1 MLISMVIV
9 AYTSTTYFYLTTNKV
24 KEMSMRLS
32 EYNAQSGKN
41 ALSFHVENIS
51 DLITQLLAE
60 ASLRTF
66 STIRAPAPE
75 DIRQYSPLISSSLE
89 SFPARAKNAGIS
101 IRSVNL
107 FLKNGSVF
115 TPNQAALPFYDYN
128 GALDYFQSKGF
139 SMAEGYTRT
148 FWSLVNISGAG
159 TLEKLGVAIFIFDN
173 ADLYNSYSAFTENG
187 LVVNNQG
194 IILISPNPAQVG
206 SAYDDK
212 TFVQKIM
219 KLPDA
224 GSILTQ
230 NATGSELILSYY
242 PVMNQSGYLVV
253 PFDFYSGTMQ
263 QEMSTYLA
271 STLFLTVLGIV
282 CSFLLSLF
290 LSRGLTR
297 TIVALSTFIKRVD
310 NGQSKLRYHS
320 KNKDEISMIG
330 ESVNEMLDKLKLAAD
345 LREEDLIVQQQLEL
359 SLMQLQINPH
369 LLYNTLESVLWS
381 LEHDKS
387 KDAAMSIAS
396 LSEFFK
402 ISLSRGNMIIPL
414 RDELQLIRHYVNI
427 QRLVRHKHITLVSE
441 VGPEI
446 EQHPIVKLT
455 LQPLVENAILHG
467 FASYQDD
474 GIITI
479 AARHTGDKLFITV
492 RDNGIGILPEDLEN
506 IAITLQTYPPKQD
519 MRYFGL
525 YNANRRLVQT
535 YGPEYGIRLRSKV
548 CEYTE
553 VTVLIPYSGTLPGK
567 DDNPNV

>member
-1 MLISMVIV
+1 
-9 AYTSTTYFYLTTNKV
+9 
-24 KEMSMRLS
+24 MSMRLS

-148 FWSLVNISGAG
+148 FWSLVNISGEVQPAPACVSFIYSAG

-194 IILISPNPAQVG
+194 IILISPNPAQGG
-206 SAYDDK
+206 SAYDEK

-414 RDELQLIRHYVNI
+414 RDELQLIRHYVI
-427 QRLVRHKHITLVSE
+427 SSAL
-441 VGPEI
+441 
-446 EQHPIVKLT
+446 
-455 LQPLVENAILHG
+455 
-467 FASYQDD
+467 
-474 GIITI
+474 
-479 AARHTGDKLFITV
+479 
-492 RDNGIGILPEDLEN
+492 
-506 IAITLQTYPPKQD
+506 
-519 MRYFGL
+519 
-525 YNANRRLVQT
+525 
-535 YGPEYGIRLRSKV
+535 
-548 CEYTE
+548 
-553 VTVLIPYSGTLPGK
+553 
-567 DDNPNV
+567 